1 MVEIK
6 KIISVLKS
14 CSQYIEFV
22 DNLDINF
29 FNEEE
34 EDIFFDYR
42 GCIDLYVI
50 NNIIEKLESEE
61 E

>member
-6 KIISVLKS
+6 KIINILAR

-34 EDIFFDYR
+34 EEIYHDLRGSIDY
-42 GCIDLYVI
+42 YVI
-50 NNIIEKLESEE
+50 NDIIEKLESEKE
-61 E
+61 

>member
-6 KIISVLKS
+6 KIVNVLKS
-14 CSQYIEFV
+14 CSEYIEFV

-34 EDIFFDYR
+34 EDVFFDYR
-42 GCIDLYVI
+42 SCIDLCVI
-50 NNIIEKLESEE
+50 NNIIEKLESGEK
-61 E
+61 